1 MESDHSQLSATIKS
15 IFSDSNE
22 ALGSLLGNKLP
33 KPKHPEKCPLFSVF
47 YSEFD
52 IKKGP
57 VIGAQTPIDFMDQDI
72 NISTEKI
79 HAILSDT
86 FASIKDNKSET
97 EPSPEKDSRNENTD
111 DPGVSLHEGGHSIF
125 DSTSEFIITGSE
137 LTGKIITLST
147 HEFHIITRP
156 TLISDERYERNSLLF
171 SVGMVL
177 RRAADPR
184 PFRPLI
190 SKLALTLRSMEE
202 ESQFLSDPLS
212 RKQLQPLLERI
223 LLSMNSSVMECN
235 LLLSQSNA
243 LNLKIFQPPKPEVP
257 PVLDHEVPILL
268 RRDLQLQMYE
278 WDLSI
283 NWCLMHIDGVTTTH
297 QISIKAEVD
306 LEMVRACLRVLK
318 HHGIITMVDMFVYTN
333 KYEFTSKA
341 TAMLAGKE
349 SKLLQDAMDF
359 VIKKSSLSSST
370 AVVHGDSSTDPSQG
384 ISPNQFTPGSSYPPR
399 NMSLLGSSHKS
410 SNFKYAMMLANSL
423 ENEVSI
429 SIGDADQRNI
439 KMAISELYC
448 ACNRNISFG
457 ELWVALTQKKP
468 VRRRSS
474 ILEENDRGALD
485 SLAISPIETFQR
497 VDGNRKHSFDG
508 DNIDWDIFFRQFDH
522 RRFISFGIVNG
533 LIHRVHEYPYFPGIF
548 PKKKPFVAKQGSTKQ
563 KKSEL
568 AEEKA
573 YQLARHVSSLM
584 DGTRCDDEFA
594 CIFEKPYVKLVHL
607 VEKYG
612 ERKIVSIHM

>member
-1 MESDHSQLSATIKS
+1 M
-15 IFSDSNE
+15 
-22 ALGSLLGNKLP
+22 
-33 KPKHPEKCPLFSVF
+33 
-47 YSEFD
+47 D
-52 IKKGP
+52 I
-57 VIGAQTPIDFMDQDI
+57 
-72 NISTEKI
+72 
-79 HAILSDT
+79 
-86 FASIKDNKSET
+86 
-97 EPSPEKDSRNENTD
+97 
-111 DPGVSLHEGGHSIF
+111 
-125 DSTSEFIITGSE
+125 
-137 LTGKIITLST
+137 
-147 HEFHIITRP
+147 
-156 TLISDERYERNSLLF
+156 
-171 SVGMVL
+171 
-177 RRAADPR
+177 
-184 PFRPLI
+184 
-190 SKLALTLRSMEE
+190 
-202 ESQFLSDPLS
+202 
-212 RKQLQPLLERI
+212 
-223 LLSMNSSVMECN
+223 
-235 LLLSQSNA
+235 
-243 LNLKIFQPPKPEVP
+243 
-257 PVLDHEVPILL
+257 
-268 RRDLQLQMYE
+268 
-278 WDLSI
+278 
-283 NWCLMHIDGVTTTH
+283 
-297 QISIKAEVD
+297 
-306 LEMVRACLRVLK
+306 
-318 HHGIITMVDMFVYTN
+318 
-333 KYEFTSKA
+333 
-341 TAMLAGKE
+341 
-349 SKLLQDAMDF
+349 

-423 ENEVSI
+423 ENELSI

-439 KMAISELYC
+439 KTAISELYC

-497 VDGNRKHSFDG
+497 VGGNRKHSFDG
-508 DNIDWDIFFRQFDH
+508 DNIDWDTFFRQFDH

-568 AEEKA
+568 AEENA

-594 CIFEKPYVKLVHL
+594 CIFEKPYAKLVHL

-612 ERKIVSIHM
+612 ERNIVSIHM